1 MSSVRKMS
9 EFLSSDLKGF
19 EMNRQQQSLKP
30 TLPEDE
36 KPIHSGRLLGK
47 RLEAMKM
54 QENVKL
60 QIKEFESF
68 QHALHERKE
77 RLKEKEQQLQHHLQ
91 TDSFLKYNEEQWC
104 YAERKAR
111 RNRELIKKKQE
122 YLKELNE
129 ELISLITQ
137 QEQLRKQ
144 NETKGI
150 YAEYLDAVVKES
162 KEFQEPREL
171 IEHYEARRYI
181 QKELMASVDRKHE
194 EELKSR
200 VDLASVRQEYYLTR
214 VNRQAMI
221 SMLWSQLE
229 EAKQL
234 VLNLEATWDNI
245 QRSAEMKTCEQT
257 RINLTTFNMSKYL
270 WKMGT
275 EIPKSLKPQDTIE
288 ALDKIQEFICDLTSI
303 WEKVSKSKS
312 EREEINSSTKG
323 QHKTKTKSN
332 TKH

>member
-91 TDSFLKYNEEQWC
+91 TDSFLK
-104 YAERKAR
+104 
-111 RNRELIKKKQE
+111 
-122 YLKELNE
+122 
-129 ELISLITQ
+129 